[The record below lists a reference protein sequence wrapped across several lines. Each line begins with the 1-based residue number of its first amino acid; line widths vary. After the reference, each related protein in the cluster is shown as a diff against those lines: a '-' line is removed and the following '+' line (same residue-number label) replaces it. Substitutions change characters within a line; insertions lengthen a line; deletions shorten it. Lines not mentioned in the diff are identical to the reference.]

1 MQFCRR
7 EEKQRRNPIHPL
19 LPSLSPG
26 LSSTAAYKHFKLR
39 RRSVFLCCSCISHA
53 YAFRF
58 HKHKLGSAN
67 IYRFHRGLVTNQNQD
82 RFYRYKKL
90 SIKIVLKFCHRPF
103 CIAFKKFIKHV
114 CYVVWRNCGIRLKL
128 LTSQF
133 WKIGEVLG
141 LRECDRYFESP

>member
-1 MQFCRR
+1 M
-7 EEKQRRNPIHPL
+7 
-19 LPSLSPG
+19 
-26 LSSTAAYKHFKLR
+26 
-39 RRSVFLCCSCISHA
+39 CCSCISHA

-90 SIKIVLKFCHRPF
+90 SIKIFLKFCHRPF

-141 LRECDRYFESP
+141 LRERDRYFESPLFSCACGRYIFVHVCFRQEFFTYRLSIP